1 MALLTGNT
9 DISTNINSMP
19 PAMPTMPDST
29 LVANALRV
37 ISSQSREKDIM
48 GLCSPGAI
56 YEKSDVIEYDRY
68 LQRKICVSRRAH
80 FRFYAEIKR
89 YD

>member
-1 MALLTGNT
+1 
-9 DISTNINSMP
+9 
-19 PAMPTMPDST
+19 
-29 LVANALRV
+29 
-37 ISSQSREKDIM
+37 M
-48 GLCSPGAI
+48 GLGSPGAI
-56 YEKSDVIEYDRY
+56 YEKSDVIEYDRC